1 MKSRKTIFIALTIS
15 SIVLVSAVIFLL
27 WLIPA
32 VGLVN
37 IHPLLPKLG
46 FAAVIALLG
55 MLSIGT
61 SILIY
66 GIISGREI
74 AFAQRLRGIVM
85 KLLYPIIVMIGSI
98 FKISREEINGAFA
111 DLNNQLVMSKQRKTS
126 IDRLLVLLPHCIQY
140 DECKVKITGDIH
152 NCAQC
157 GKCEIK
163 NLDALSK
170 RYNLQISVATGG
182 GLAKRLIKENRPE
195 AVVAVAC
202 EKELAMGLK
211 ETYPLPVI
219 AIPNERPYGY
229 CINTTV
235 DVAAV
240 EKAILHFI
248 KA

>member
-1 MKSRKTIFIALTIS
+1 MQNRKTIFITLTIS
-15 SIVLVSAVIFLL
+15 AIVLISAVIFLL

-32 VGLVN
+32 IGLVN

-46 FAAVIALLG
+46 FAGVIILLG
-55 MLSIGT
+55 MLSIGAA
-61 SILIY
+61 ILIY

-85 KLLYPIIVMIGSI
+85 KLLYPIIVMIGGV
-98 FKISREEINGAFA
+98 FKISKEEINGAFA

-182 GLAKRLIKENRPE
+182 GLAKRLIKEKE
-195 AVVAVAC
+195 ARGSGC
-202 EKELAMGLK
+202 SCM
-211 ETYPLPVI
+211 
-219 AIPNERPYGY
+219 
-229 CINTTV
+229 
-235 DVAAV
+235 
-240 EKAILHFI
+240 
-248 KA
+248 

>member
-1 MKSRKTIFIALTIS
+1 MQNRKTIFIALTIS
-15 SIVLVSAVIFLL
+15 AIALVSAVIFLL

-46 FAAVIALLG
+46 FAAVIVLLG

-61 SILIY
+61 AILIY

-98 FKISREEINGAFA
+98 FRISKEEINGAFA

-152 NCAQC
+152 NCAKC

-182 GLAKRLIKENRPE
+182 GLAKRLIKEKRPE
-195 AVVAVAC
+195 VVVAVAC

-235 DVAAV
+235 DVGAV

>member
-1 MKSRKTIFIALTIS
+1 MQNRKTIFITLTIS
-15 SIVLVSAVIFLL
+15 AIVLISAVIFLL

-32 VGLVN
+32 IGLVN
-37 IHPLLPKLG
+37 IHPLLPKLV
-46 FAAVIALLG
+46 FACVIILLG
-55 MLSIGT
+55 MLSIGAA
-61 SILIY
+61 ILIY

-85 KLLYPIIVMIGSI
+85 KLLYPIIVMIGGV
-98 FKISREEINGAFA
+98 FKISKEEINGAFA

-182 GLAKRLIKENRPE
+182 GLAKRLIKEKRPE

-235 DVAAV
+235 DISAV

-248 KA
+248 K

>member
-1 MKSRKTIFIALTIS
+1 MKSRKTIFAVLTIA
-15 SIVLVSAVIFLL
+15 SIILIGTVIFLL

-46 FAAVIALLG
+46 FIAVIVLLA
-55 MLSIGT
+55 MLFLGT
-61 SILIY
+61 GILTY
-66 GIISGREI
+66 GIISGKEI

-85 KLLYPIIVMIGSI
+85 KMLYPIIVMIGGI
-98 FKISREEINGAFA
+98 FKISKEEINGAFA
-111 DLNNQLVMSKQRKTS
+111 DLNNQLVISKQRKMS

-182 GLAKRLIKENRPE
+182 GLAKKLIKEKRPE

-211 ETYPLPVI
+211 EIYPLPVI

>member
-1 MKSRKTIFIALTIS
+1 MQGSKKILTILTIS
-15 SIVLVSAVIFLL
+15 AIFLVSTIIFLL
-27 WLIPA
+27 WLIPTI
-32 VGLVN
+32 GLAN
-37 IHPLLPKLG
+37 IHPFLPKIGLIIVAVFLAG
-46 FAAVIALLG
+46 LFISAA
-55 MLSIGT
+55 MLT
-61 SILIY
+61 Y
-66 GIISGREI
+66 GIISGNEI

-85 KLLYPIIVMIGSI
+85 KMLYPIIVMIGGI
-98 FKISREEINGAFA
+98 FKISKEEINSAFA
-111 DLNNQLVMSKQRKTS
+111 DLNNQLVMSKQKKTS

-182 GLAKRLIKENRPE
+182 GLAKRLIKEKRPE

-202 EKELAMGLK
+202 EKELALGLK

-219 AIPNERPYGY
+219 AIPNERPHGY

-235 DVAAV
+235 DVGAV

-248 KA
+248 NK

>member
-1 MKSRKTIFIALTIS
+1 MQNRKTIFIALTIS
-15 SIVLVSAVIFLL
+15 AIMLVSAIIFLL

-32 VGLVN
+32 IGLVN
-37 IHPLLPKLG
+37 IHPLLPKFG
-46 FAAVIALLG
+46 FAVVIILLG

-61 SILIY
+61 GILIY

-74 AFAQRLRGIVM
+74 VFAQRLRGIVM

-98 FKISREEINGAFA
+98 FRISKEEINGAFA
-111 DLNNQLVMSKQRKTS
+111 DLNNQLVMSKQKKTS

-152 NCAQC
+152 NCLQC

-182 GLAKRLIKENRPE
+182 GLAKKLIKEKRPE

-211 ETYPLPVI
+211 EIYPLPVI

>member
-1 MKSRKTIFIALTIS
+1 MQNRKTIFIALTIS
-15 SIVLVSAVIFLL
+15 AIMLVSAIIFLL

-32 VGLVN
+32 IGLVN
-37 IHPLLPKLG
+37 IHPLLPKFG
-46 FAAVIALLG
+46 FAVVIILLG
-55 MLSIGT
+55 MLSIGAG
-61 SILIY
+61 ILIY

-74 AFAQRLRGIVM
+74 VFAQRLRGIVM

-98 FKISREEINGAFA
+98 FRISKEEINGAFA
-111 DLNNQLVMSKQRKTS
+111 DLNNQLVMSKQKKTS

-152 NCAQC
+152 NCLQC

-182 GLAKRLIKENRPE
+182 GLAKKLIKEKRPE

-211 ETYPLPVI
+211 EIYPLPVI

>member
-1 MKSRKTIFIALTIS
+1 MKSRKTIFISLTIG
-15 SIVLVSAVIFLL
+15 SIVLLSAVIFLL

-32 VGLVN
+32 IGLVN

-46 FAAVIALLG
+46 FAAVIVLLA
-55 MLSIGT
+55 MLFLGAG
-61 SILIY
+61 ILTY

-85 KLLYPIIVMIGSI
+85 KMLYPIIVMIGSI
-98 FKISREEINGAFA
+98 FKISKEEINGAFA

-182 GLAKRLIKENRPE
+182 GLAKRLIKEKRPE

-235 DVAAV
+235 DVSAI

-248 KA
+248 NK